1 MSSGGRA
8 VGNSCV
14 SGLGYRETPPIVAGM
29 SNQAVD
35 EAGAVVEK
43 FAASGGRSLGY
54 VSVGLLLIVAAGS
67 AVAGVVANHE
77 LILATVAAALIGWV
91 ALIRPVAVAHAR
103 GLLLRNMARDTFIP
117 WSKVERCAVHQ
128 TLQVATPEGM
138 FHGLGVSR
146 SARSL
151 MKSDKT
157 ISSMQMRGTGF
168 LGFGGGG
175 GGVGSSTNPSRRANE
190 EASGGSYTDYIS
202 SRILDLARRGK
213 DVEAETVVAWDPL
226 PVTAVVIAAVCVA
239 LVFL

>member
-1 MSSGGRA
+1 MP
-8 VGNSCV
+8 NH
-14 SGLGYRETPPIVAGM
+14 
-29 SNQAVD
+29 AVD

-43 FAASGGRSLGY
+43 FAPSGGRNLGY
-54 VSVGLLLIVAAGS
+54 VSVGLLLVVAVGS
-67 AVAGVVANHE
+67 AANGVVANHE
-77 LILATVAAALIGWV
+77 VILACVAAGLIGWV
-91 ALIRPVAVAHAR
+91 ALIRPVAVAHSQ

-157 ISSMQMRGTGF
+157 VSSMQMRGTGF
-168 LGFGGGG
+168 LGLGGG
-175 GGVGSSTNPSRRANE
+175 GGVGRSTNPNRRANE

>member
-1 MSSGGRA
+1 
-8 VGNSCV
+8 
-14 SGLGYRETPPIVAGM
+14 VAGM
-29 SNQAVD
+29 PNHAVD
-35 EAGAVVEK
+35 GAGAVVEK
-43 FAASGGRSLGY
+43 FAPSGGRNLGY
-54 VSVGLLLIVAAGS
+54 VSVGLLLVVAVGS
-67 AVAGVVANHE
+67 AANGVVANQE
-77 LILATVAAALIGWV
+77 VILACVAAGLIGWV
-91 ALIRPVAVAHAR
+91 ALIRPVAVAHSQ

-157 ISSMQMRGTGF
+157 ISSVQMRGTGF

-175 GGVGSSTNPSRRANE
+175 GVGVGSSTNPSRRANE
-190 EASGGSYTDYIS
+190 EASGGNYTDYIS

>member
-1 MSSGGRA
+1 
-8 VGNSCV
+8 
-14 SGLGYRETPPIVAGM
+14 M
-29 SNQAVD
+29 SNQAAD

-91 ALIRPVAVAHAR
+91 ALIRPVVVAHAQ
-103 GLLLRNMARDTFIP
+103 GLLLRNMTRDTFIP
-117 WSKVERCAVHQ
+117 WSKVERCAVQQ
-128 TLQVATPEGM
+128 TLQVVTPEGM

-151 MKSDKT
+151 MKT
-157 ISSMQMRGTGF
+157 SSTMQMRGTAF

-175 GGVGSSTNPSRRANE
+175 TFGSSADPSRRANE
-190 EASGGSYTDYIS
+190 EASGGNYPDYIS
-202 SRILDLARRGK
+202 GRILDLGRRGK

-239 LVFL
+239 LAFF

>member
-1 MSSGGRA
+1 MP
-8 VGNSCV
+8 NH
-14 SGLGYRETPPIVAGM
+14 
-29 SNQAVD
+29 AVD

-43 FAASGGRSLGY
+43 FAPSGGRNLGY
-54 VSVGLLLIVAAGS
+54 VSVGLLLVVAVGS
-67 AVAGVVANHE
+67 AANGVVANHE
-77 LILATVAAALIGWV
+77 VILACVAAGLIGWV
-91 ALIRPVAVAHAR
+91 ALIRPVAVAHSQ

-175 GGVGSSTNPSRRANE
+175 GVGVGSSTNPSRRANE

>member
-1 MSSGGRA
+1 MP
-8 VGNSCV
+8 NH
-14 SGLGYRETPPIVAGM
+14 
-29 SNQAVD
+29 AVD

-43 FAASGGRSLGY
+43 FAPSGGRNLGY
-54 VSVGLLLIVAAGS
+54 VSVGLLLVVAVGS
-67 AVAGVVANHE
+67 AANGVVANHE
-77 LILATVAAALIGWV
+77 VILACVAAGLIGWV
-91 ALIRPVAVAHAR
+91 ALIRPVAVAHSQ

-175 GGVGSSTNPSRRANE
+175 GVGVGSSANPSRRANE

-213 DVEAETVVAWDPL
+213 GVEAETVVAWDPL